1 MSNLKNSRIAAALAR
16 HGSARSWTSN
26 DRVPICGDDDE
37 DQQYEGDYLIRF
49 VSSTPPTPP
58 AASRATA
65 WAPIRCRS
73 RS

>member
-16 HGSARSWTSN
+16 HGSARSLTSN

-49 VSSTPPTPP
+49 VS
-58 AASRATA
+58 
-65 WAPIRCRS
+65 
-73 RS
+73 